1 MTTLTVPAAAAS
13 RRPVP
18 WTNLVLAV
26 LLGAATIWLVRRRA
40 A

>member
-1 MTTLTVPAAAAS
+1 MTALTAPAAAAS

-18 WTNLVLAV
+18 WTNLAWAV